1 MDTDD
6 LPLPSDADYGALLGL
21 LLEHALRHGLS
32 ELVDGLALVEKND
45 CTKFL
50 GKPKL
55 LPLKI

>member
-32 ELVDGLALVEKND
+32 ELVDGLALVEKMTAQN
-45 CTKFL
+45 F
-50 GKPKL
+50 
-55 LPLKI
+55 